1 MLLGAHA
8 VAWATTLGKNTQ
20 EGKIGP
26 YPARDH
32 ASKMPNNSPP
42 LQEIPS
48 VTPDTKGPNPAPLQ
62 NPTRLMP
69 TATTEKDTLVHL
81 DTRSVK
87 RHIMQ
92 KPYVPWVQTIGMSID
107 YGRLAMNLFTK
118 EARRYAGSLSTLFRK
133 NIQLSCTLGHQNLA
147 QDRSMGNKSGYT
159 TAGYYG
165 TIGLDYFVFYNPR
178 NNLYAGLCYGR
189 SSFKNS
195 TKPASPAEQ
204 AINKTLTASW
214 WALIIGSEH
223 QLFSRFGLYAGFVVH
238 LKGLSR
244 FEAFEPA
251 TNYVIPGYGRSVQ
264 NVAPSLTLYIKYQIS
279 FLKKST
285 RNSP

>member
-1 MLLGAHA
+1 M
-8 VAWATTLGKNTQ
+8 
-20 EGKIGP
+20 
-26 YPARDH
+26 PA
-32 ASKMPNNSPP
+32 
-42 LQEIPS
+42 
-48 VTPDTKGPNPAPLQ
+48 
-62 NPTRLMP
+62 
-69 TATTEKDTLVHL
+69 ATTEKDTLVHL
-81 DTRSVK
+81 DTLSVTQ
-87 RHIMQ
+87 HITQ

-118 EARRYAGSLSTLFRK
+118 EARRYAGSLSILFRK

-147 QDRSMGNKSGYT
+147 QDCSMGNKRGYT

-195 TKPASPAEQ
+195 TKPASPAER

-238 LKGLSR
+238 LKGLGR

-251 TNYVIPGYGRSVQ
+251 PNYVIPGCGRSVQ

-279 FLKKST
+279 FLKST
-285 RNSP
+285 CN